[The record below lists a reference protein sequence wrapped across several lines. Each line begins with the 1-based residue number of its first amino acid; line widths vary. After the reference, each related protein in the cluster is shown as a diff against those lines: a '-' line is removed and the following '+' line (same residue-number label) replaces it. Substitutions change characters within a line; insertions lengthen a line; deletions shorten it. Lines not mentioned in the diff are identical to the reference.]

1 MWGVLEAFLAW
12 QDNGYALEA
21 VRQIRKWLVKELIET
36 PPTSEERLYELSYAI
51 KGRPGEPDAAASS
64 SSDKSGYF

>member
-1 MWGVLEAFLAW
+1 MAFELTFPDLGEGIAEAEL
-12 QDNGYALEA
+12 
-21 VRQIRKWLVKELIET
+21 RKWLVKELIET